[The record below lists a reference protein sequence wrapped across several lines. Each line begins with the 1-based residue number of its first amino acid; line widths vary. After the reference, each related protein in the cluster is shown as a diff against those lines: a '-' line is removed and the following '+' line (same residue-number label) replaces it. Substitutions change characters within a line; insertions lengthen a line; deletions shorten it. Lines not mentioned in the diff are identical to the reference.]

1 MSPHAEA
8 VWRAVGDALDAVED
22 REAFLV
28 RLVVLTALDHLT
40 TDQLTGLVAEARDAG
55 GVVPR

>member
-1 MSPHAEA
+1 MSEHAEA
-8 VWRAVGDALDAVED
+8 VWRAVSDALDDTDD

-40 TDQLTGLVAEARDAG
+40 TDQLTGLIAEARA
-55 GVVPR
+55 